1 MDKRTRRVGWP
12 SNRQWKES
20 GREVT
25 SADSSTASSSSA
37 AASLSATAA
46 TYGGVNGGGGL
57 FSAVWEFLWQWYDI
71 WWGVI
76 ESTGNITWES
86 MKSKFRHASWTELLT
101 TVKRRKHYEDIPE
114 SVGVRLG
121 LFSQDWLRR
130 ENDLGSKSSLILSWR
145 DRRSFGEKIFHDGGI
160 IKGSFS
166 HLFEVWHLEKFSF
179 LVFWAFNQSI
189 MSSCCLP
196 GHLSRQQ
203 GTVLYCGPCFQK
215 WKIISKQFWQVGVGE
230 KFKIFISDPSILSAF
245 IFTKIMESMS
255 NSF

>member
-37 AASLSATAA
+37 AASLSAT
-46 TYGGVNGGGGL
+46 YGGVNGGGGL
-57 FSAVWEFLWQWYDI
+57 FSAVWDFLWQWYDT

-86 MKSKFRHASWTELLT
+86 MKSKFRHASWTELLA

-130 ENDLGSKSSLILSWR
+130 ENDLGSKSSFILSWR

-203 GTVLYCGPCFQK
+203 GTVLYCGPCLQK

-230 KFKIFISDPSILSAF
+230 KFKIFFSDPSILSAF